1 MDDLRCSFCGIKVAQ
16 GKSKCPVC
24 GTKIATL
31 GSLNL
36 DKASSVINGIGEKAR
51 TTNIKEIGDRFKGR
65 LSNQNNTPLSQ
76 SYNDTDFIDIMDIDD
91 KSNMYDINFS
101 GQGFRKNALRYIGLA
116 VASIIIFIIVI
127 F

>member
-51 TTNIKEIGDRFKGR
+51 TTNIKEFRDRFKGR
-65 LSNQNNTPLSQ
+65 LSNQNNTL
-76 SYNDTDFIDIMDIDD
+76 FIDI
-91 KSNMYDINFS
+91 
-101 GQGFRKNALRYIGLA
+101 A

-127 F
+127 C